1 MCEKSVKTAILC
13 RPVVLED
20 RLAFGCLNSFPLLK
34 ISKSSDHDTTQ
45 VHIGEDIFTPG
56 SFYGYEG
63 QGLHPDHLPVKEI
76 DPLLTALFNGESA
89 AIIAYGATGSGK
101 SHFIGTN
108 SILEDPSSSYST
120 NIPPNPHSALNYI
133 ADRLWI
139 LAHQRGGIDRVLKV
153 DVSMVE
159 IYREGNQREQL
170 FNLLGF
176 REKITRTTS
185 SSSSSSS
192 TAIWKPVSN
201 KEELLHTLA
210 EGAAIRYTDCNGI
223 NLRSSRSHAVI
234 TIRIAYTFEEKTVSA
249 KLMLVDLAGS
259 ERAAGAMHGM
269 AMAGGGAVAV
279 AVTATTPQ
287 KTPIAFAGV
296 QSVQATPPPQQQQQQ
311 VSPANTPS
319 SPAPSFSTPMSRLA
333 TSNASNPFPATNN
346 NHNNKNTMS
355 RIPRTPASAFSSIPM
370 TAPHTSTLQKQGA
383 GINLGL
389 FHLGR
394 LVESLAQGASQQA
407 GMYRNSE
414 LTKLLQPA
422 LGGGKDGNG
431 GGCNTL
437 MVGCISPLAFH
448 EERTKTTLEFIA
460 KAGTVKNRVS
470 ANVVH
475 TEEREMIELKKKVKE
490 LEAVNQALVSELA
503 VCTSRPDN
511 SSGIYDTII
520 TVPNDDERE
529 MMNQASEICVCGQA
543 YGAAAST
550 PVPTAE
556 NNVVTEDLADIDD
569 NEKMVLI
576 SEEEY
581 RDLINLG
588 RRERDRADGMAALL
602 RHSQYRAEKMEVQVD
617 SLQNQLVD
625 KDEDYTVQCDGI
637 EKEEEVGRER
647 LAITPSNQVRAGEGE
662 RGDGTIAAASN
673 RRRRRRESAIGLSA
687 ILSLAVTPVVEAADT
702 LRSINVQHDAHDAE
716 DQQQEV
722 EESST
727 TADLVKVAAD
737 ISTSISAPS
746 SLVNRRRFTADELCM
761 TQYSH
766 LRPDILTVLKSQIE
780 RDHLFL
786 TDDISSNDRR
796 DSEPSRMMRMVSQER
811 ENEIAALRLIVAT
824 YNEYLG
830 TIEASLTETSDEVIA
845 LQSTQQLDLLEA
857 ARQKT
862 EYAQRCAAAEAELE
876 DTKDELVVVR
886 KMLAE
891 KEWNDDVTAAAGLS
905 SPSSSLPLSP
915 MAAGLVS
922 LKNKL
927 SNAVSTSGTGTTSLA
942 KSLLKKSVSKTSF
955 GRGGYSRSASSG
967 VSRLLYS
974 AVSSSIPSGG
984 EGGGGGGRRLSSSSS
999 ISSAAAY
1006 SYSPLGL
1013 PVEDAIAASPLE
1025 IVADKE
1031 KEMLDKEN
1039 DVVIDLT
1046 SPDHGTTTTTT
1057 TTTNNNNIHND
1068 AVNADDKLQQQ
1079 QQPPL
1084 QHHCAPPTDMI
1095 QVIFPPKGKKGLFDP
1110 GNQTV
1115 LWRDRVYPASVWAG
1129 GDDDGDAWMHDIKL
1143 VHPVTNKKS
1152 EISLFQ
1158 WLGRKSSTIC
1168 TDDGSSMSSRVKT
1181 MCHFCT
1187 KNPAKPSAVHPEGL
1201 RDIKL
1206 CEECYEGLDVGNW
1219 KRRDIWW
1226 GALNTDG
1233 DAEEEEERN
1242 VDINVDEGW
1251 KYCFLCAGTAP
1262 GCTDTLVYCDE
1273 PECERGFCTGCLW
1286 RFTDDNLA
1294 AITAEGYKWQC
1305 LKCRDSPVAN
1315 GDGTNEGPVV
1325 MAFSSSS
1332 FVPTRGGTNGNV
1344 SNKFSGAN
1352 ITGGDEENVPPPMQQ
1367 HQGGGGMLM
1376 GAAAGVGGDGKR
1388 RRRLII
1394 NRVIPASPSEK
1405 ESGMQQLFGRMEA
1418 RRGGLSADYAARNPH
1433 WKVASQLQQQQPRRL

>member
-1 MCEKSVKTAILC
+1 
-13 RPVVLED
+13 
-20 RLAFGCLNSFPLLK
+20 
-34 ISKSSDHDTTQ
+34 
-45 VHIGEDIFTPG
+45 
-56 SFYGYEG
+56 
-63 QGLHPDHLPVKEI
+63 
-76 DPLLTALFNGESA
+76 
-89 AIIAYGATGSGK
+89 
-101 SHFIGTN
+101 
-108 SILEDPSSSYST
+108 
-120 NIPPNPHSALNYI
+120 
-133 ADRLWI
+133 
-139 LAHQRGGIDRVLKV
+139 
-153 DVSMVE
+153 MVE

-176 REKITRTTS
+176 REKITRTSS

-192 TAIWKPVSN
+192 TVIWKPVSN

-210 EGAAIRYTDCNGI
+210 EGAAIRSTDCNGI

-234 TIRIAYTFEEKTVSA
+234 TIRIGYTFEGKTVSA

-259 ERAAGAMHGM
+259 ERAAGAMHGITM
-269 AMAGGGAVAV
+269 TMAGGGAVAV
-279 AVTATTPQ
+279 AVTATTPHR
-287 KTPIAFAGV
+287 TPIAFAGV
-296 QSVQATPPPQQQQQQ
+296 QSVQATQQQQQQ

-319 SPAPSFSTPMSRLA
+319 SPAPSFSTPMSGL
-333 TSNASNPFPATNN
+333 ATNN
-346 NHNNKNTMS
+346 ANNPLPGTHNNHSNKNTIS
-355 RIPRTPASAFSSIPM
+355 RIPRTPASAFCSTPM
-370 TAPHTSTLQKQGA
+370 TAPHTSTLQRQGA

-422 LGGGKDGNG
+422 LGGGKDSNG

-475 TEEREMIELKKKVKE
+475 SEEREMMELKKKVKE

-503 VCTSRPDN
+503 VRTSRPDSSSN
-511 SSGIYDTII
+511 SNTII

-529 MMNQASEICVCGQA
+529 MMNQAPEICVCGED
-543 YGAAAST
+543 YGIAAST

-556 NNVVTEDLADIDD
+556 NSHSIATEDLADTDD
-569 NEKMVLI
+569 SEKMVHI

-602 RHSQYRAEKMEVQVD
+602 RHSEHRAEKLEVQVD
-617 SLQNQLVD
+617 SLQNQLVNKD
-625 KDEDYTVQCDGI
+625 KGCTVQCDGI
-637 EKEEEVGRER
+637 EEGEEAGRER
-647 LAITPSNQVRAGEGE
+647 LAITPSKQVRVGEGE

-702 LRSINVQHDAHDAE
+702 LRSISVQHDAHSAVKE
-716 DQQQEV
+716 VENQQQEV

-727 TADLVKVAAD
+727 TADLVIAAAD

-746 SLVNRRRFTADELCM
+746 SLANRRRFTADELCM

-786 TDDISSNDRR
+786 TNDVSSNGRR
-796 DSEPSRMMRMVSQER
+796 DTEHSMMMRMVSQER

-876 DTKDELVVVR
+876 DTKDELIIVR

-891 KEWNDDVTAAAGLS
+891 KEWNDEVTAAAGLS
-905 SPSSSLPLSP
+905 SPSLSLSP

-927 SNAVSTSGTGTTSLA
+927 SNAVSTGGTGATSLA
-942 KSLLKKSVSKTSF
+942 KNLLKKSVSKISL
-955 GRGGYSRSASSG
+955 GGGNNSNASSG
-967 VSRLLYS
+967 VSRLLYG
-974 AVSSSIPSGG
+974 AALPSMPS
-984 EGGGGGGRRLSSSSS
+984 GGGGGGKRLSSSF
-999 ISSAAAY
+999 ISSATACY
-1006 SYSPLGL
+1006 YSPLGL
-1013 PVEDAIAASPLE
+1013 PVDDAVAASPTE
-1025 IVADKE
+1025 IVADKQN
-1031 KEMLDKEN
+1031 EMLDKEN

-1046 SPDHGTTTTTT
+1046 SPGIGTTTTSTTSTTTTTT
-1057 TTTNNNNIHND
+1057 TTIHND
-1068 AVNADDKLQQQ
+1068 AVNADEELQQQ
-1079 QQPPL
+1079 KQPPL
-1084 QHHCAPPTDMI
+1084 QQHCTPPTDMI

-1115 LWRDRVYPASVWAG
+1115 LWRDRVYPASEWA
-1129 GDDDGDAWMHDIKL
+1129 GDDDDADAWMNNIKL

-1152 EISLFQ
+1152 EISLSQ
-1158 WLGRKSSTIC
+1158 WLARNSSTNC
-1168 TDDGSSMSSRVKT
+1168 TNNGSSMSSRVKT

-1201 RDIKL
+1201 RGIKL

-1226 GALNTDG
+1226 GALNSES
-1233 DAEEEEERN
+1233 DAEGEKEERN
-1242 VDINVDEGW
+1242 IESNVDEGW
-1251 KYCFLCAGTAP
+1251 KYCFVCAGTAP
-1262 GCTDTLVYCDE
+1262 GCTDTLVYCDR

-1286 RFTDDNLA
+1286 RFTDDDLA

-1315 GDGTNEGPVV
+1315 GGGTNEGHVV
-1325 MAFSSSS
+1325 IAFSSSSSSSSSSS
-1332 FVPTRGGTNGNV
+1332 FVPTRGATNGNV
-1344 SNKFSGAN
+1344 SNKFSGVN
-1352 ITGGDEENVPPPMQQ
+1352 ITGGDEENVPPTMQQ
-1367 HQGGGGMLM
+1367 HQGGGGMMM
-1376 GAAAGVGGDGKR
+1376 GAAAGGDGKR

-1394 NRVIPASPSEK
+1394 NRVIPASPPEK
-1405 ESGMQQLFGRMEA
+1405 ESDMQQLFGRMEA

-1433 WKVASQLQQQQPRRL
+1433 WKVTSQLQQQQPRRL